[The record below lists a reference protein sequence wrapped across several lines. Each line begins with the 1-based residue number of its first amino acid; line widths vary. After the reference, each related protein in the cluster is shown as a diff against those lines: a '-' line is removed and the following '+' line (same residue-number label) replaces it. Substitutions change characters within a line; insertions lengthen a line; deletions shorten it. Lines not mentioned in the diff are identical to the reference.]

1 MKRSITG
8 ILLLAAVTFLT
19 GCFSTTFS
27 YSNRAPGRTDEVGR
41 TFLIRG
47 VVNSNDPLRAFDLCP
62 EGVSSVETLHTF
74 GDSFLGCL
82 TLQIYTPNTV
92 RVTCQSGAAHN
103 FYLDAED
110 EVVAQQ
116 SFDENGTLMSESV
129 ASDVL

>member
-1 MKRSITG
+1 MKRSLTG
-8 ILLLAAVTFLT
+8 ILLLAAVTLVT

-47 VVNSNDPLRAFDLCP
+47 LINSNDPLRAYDLCP
-62 EGVSSVETLHTF
+62 EGVQSVETVHTF
-74 GDSFLGCL
+74 GDQFLGCL
-82 TLQIYTPNTV
+82 TIGIYTPNTV
-92 RVTCQSGAAHN
+92 RVTCASGAAHN
-103 FYLDAED
+103 FYLDEND

-116 SFDENGTLMSESV
+116 SFDEDGTLMSESV

>member
-8 ILLLAAVTFLT
+8 ILLLAAVTLVT

-47 VVNSNDPLRAFDLCP
+47 LINSNDPLRAYDLCP
-62 EGVSSVETLHTF
+62 EGVQSVEVVHTF
-74 GDSFLGCL
+74 GDQFLGCL
-82 TLQIYTPNTV
+82 TIGIYTPNTV

-103 FYLDAED
+103 FYLDNND

-116 SFDENGTLMSESV
+116 SFDENGILMSESV
-129 ASDVL
+129 HSDVL

>member
-8 ILLLAAVTFLT
+8 IPLLAAVTMLT

-47 VVNSNDPLRAFDLCP
+47 LVNSNDPLRAYDLCP
-62 EGVSSVETLHTF
+62 EGVSGVEVIHTF
-74 GDSFLGCL
+74 GDQFLGCL
-82 TLQIYTPNTV
+82 TIGIYTPNTV

-103 FYLDAED
+103 FYLDAND
-110 EVVAQQ
+110 DVIAHS
-116 SFDENGTLMSESV
+116 SFDESGELLNESLV
-129 ASDVL
+129 SDVL

>member
-1 MKRSITG
+1 MNRNVTG
-8 ILLLAAVTFLT
+8 ILLLAAVTLLT

-47 VVNSNDPLRAFDLCP
+47 LINSNDPLKAYDLCP
-62 EGVSSVETLHTF
+62 EGVSSVEVIHTF
-74 GDSFLGCL
+74 GDQFLGCL
-82 TLQIYTPNTV
+82 TIGIYTPNTV

-103 FYLDAED
+103 FYLDADD
-110 EVVAQQ
+110 EVIAQQ
-116 SFDENGTLMSESV
+116 SFDETGALLNESV

>member
-8 ILLLAAVTFLT
+8 ILLLAAVTLVT

-47 VVNSNDPLRAFDLCP
+47 LINSNDALRAYDLCP
-62 EGVSSVETLHTF
+62 EGVQSVEVVHTF
-74 GDSFLGCL
+74 GDQFLGCL
-82 TLQIYTPNTV
+82 TIGIYTPNTV

-103 FYLDAED
+103 FYLDAND

-116 SFDENGTLMSESV
+116 SFDESGALMSESV